1 MDVDLTE
8 LFSAFP
14 DHVEGFTAAFGNLL
28 GEWRKLMNDMQ
39 RLRDLEGCYLI
50 FPREE
55 NIGYLERSA
64 LVESQ
69 VRRLIEDVKKGVADL
84 TSELPPN
91 ENVFR
96 SSIDQEKKELSE
108 LQAEITNLKNELQQE
123 RSAHQLT
130 KRSFNELDNKIQAII
145 DQSKTKSSMR
155 ARFTKATYKFKAMLG
170 LSSQISNK
178 KNIQG

>member
-1 MDVDLTE
+1 MDADLTE

-123 RSAHQLT
+123 RSAYQLT
-130 KRSFNELDNKIQAII
+130 KQSFNELDNKIQAII
-145 DQSKTKSSMR
+145 DQSKTKSSIR
-155 ARFTKATYKFKAMLG
+155 ARFAKATYKFKAMLG
-170 LSSQISNK
+170 LSSQISDK
-178 KNIQG
+178 KNVQG